1 MVSIVGLED
10 VRKVYSLGETQARA
24 TNGVAFSIERG
35 EFISIA
41 GPSGSGES
49 TILNIVGCTDT
60 PTEGIVHLGGGP
72 AGSLTD
78 RRINPLRRRF
88 IGFIFGSFN
97 PAPVLNVFKNI
108 EFPLLLVCA
117 VTENRRTVISGVEA

>member
-1 MVSIVGLED
+1 MSTVGLED
-10 VRKVYSLGETQARA
+10 VRKVYSPGETQARA

-35 EFISIA
+35 DFISIA

-49 TILNIVGCTDT
+49 TILNMVGCTDT
-60 PTEGIVHLGGGP
+60 PTEGIVHIDGGP
-72 AGSLTD
+72 AGCLTD
-78 RRINPLRRRF
+78 RRITPLRHEF

-97 PAPVLNVFKNI
+97 VAPVLNVFKNI

-117 VTENRRTVISGVEA
+117 VTENRRTVTSGVEA